1 MHMLQTRDANL
12 PGRHRQLA
20 QRGSQLLMLFLMKF
34 DEAFAL
40 RGALARDVAALEQEL
55 AAFQQRVQG
64 QANWLVPVMAQL
76 ECRIAAIEAAFES
89 PAVSDII
96 PPPAFLG
103 HYAAFQ
109 EVPSVAAAAFRRER
123 TALRERMGIPP
134 RTCTTGSQCS
144 ISPDGSNSA
153 FLSSMTRYRHHHH
166 CILKSY
172 EACSQADIS
181 ACPCVDC
188 NLECVT
194 SLTDGEAVCAAQLV
208 SLLLMSK
215 VVIDVL

>member
-1 MHMLQTRDANL
+1 MHILQARDANL

-20 QRGSQLLMLFLMKF
+20 QRGSQLLILFLIKF

-40 RGALARDVAALEQEL
+40 KGALARDVAALAQEL
-55 AAFQQRVQG
+55 AAFQHRVQG
-64 QANWLVPVMAQL
+64 QVNWLVPVMAQL
-76 ECRIAAIEAAFES
+76 ECRIAAIEAAFAS

-103 HYAAFQ
+103 HYAAFE

-144 ISPDGSNSA
+144 ISPDGSKPSESKALGFPFINDKVQGYCHCVQNSTQ
-153 FLSSMTRYRHHHH
+153 F
-166 CILKSY
+166 
-172 EACSQADIS
+172 CSQAVIS
-181 ACPCVDC
+181 AFHFVACVLIK
-188 NLECVT
+188 NVHCV
-194 SLTDGEAVCAAQLV
+194 
-208 SLLLMSK
+208 
-215 VVIDVL
+215 